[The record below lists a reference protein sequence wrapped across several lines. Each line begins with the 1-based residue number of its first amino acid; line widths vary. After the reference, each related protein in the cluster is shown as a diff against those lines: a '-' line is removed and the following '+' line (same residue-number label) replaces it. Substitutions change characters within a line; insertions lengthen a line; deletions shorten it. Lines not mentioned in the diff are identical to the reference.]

1 MKVMS
6 GNSTVRVEEA
16 GRKPAQIASEVE
28 RLQQEIA
35 HLRDL
40 DIDGLRLQWR
50 NLFGRMAPNHLP
62 KFLLL
67 RMIAYRMQANAY
79 GDIGKNARRTLDRL
93 TRKRAGQ
100 GGAES
105 ATRPSQA
112 NPRSLR
118 AGTVFMREWAGVMHR
133 VTVADDGFVWN
144 GATYPSLSKVACA
157 ITGTRWNGPRFFGMR
172 AKRAESP
179 STPGAC
185 DRGEA
190 ERKV

>member
-1 MKVMS
+1 MS
-6 GNSTVRVEEA
+6 DNSNVRVVDA
-16 GRKPAQIASEVE
+16 GDEPAQIASEPE

-40 DIDGLRLQWR
+40 DIDGLRLRWR

-67 RMIAYRMQANAY
+67 RIIAYRMQVNAY
-79 GDIGKNARRTLDRL
+79 GDLGKDACRALDHL
-93 TRKRAGQ
+93 TRKGAGE

-105 ATRPSQA
+105 APRPCQA
-112 NPRSLR
+112 DPRSLR
-118 AGTVFMREWAGVMHR
+118 VGTVFMREWAGVMHF

-172 AKRAESP
+172 AKRAVLP
-179 STPGAC
+179 STPDAY
-185 DRGEA
+185 DRASA
-190 ERKV
+190 ESGP